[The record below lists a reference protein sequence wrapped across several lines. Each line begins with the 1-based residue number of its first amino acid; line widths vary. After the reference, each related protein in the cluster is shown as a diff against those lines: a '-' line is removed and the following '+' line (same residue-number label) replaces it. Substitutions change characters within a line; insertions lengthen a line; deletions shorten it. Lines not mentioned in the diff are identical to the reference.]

1 MDTNIFRAYDVRGIY
16 GKDIT
21 EEIAE
26 NIGKSFGTFLGSG
39 KTVVVSRDTRNG
51 GESLMESFISG
62 LNFVGCNA
70 VNVGMVTTPMMY
82 FAVTEKNYD
91 GGVSV
96 TASHNPAEWN
106 GFKMT
111 KENGILCS
119 EGMGMEEIRDIFIRN
134 DFSESEIKG
143 TVENYDVYDD
153 YEKFIFSKLGN
164 QKKMKVV
171 LDPGHGASCGVS
183 EKLFRKAGHDVFVIN
198 GNPDGNFPSR
208 PSDPKEENV
217 SKLKEE
223 VLKQEADIGIAFD
236 GDADRVAIVDNL
248 GRYAKSGNV
257 TIPILAKYYISK
269 NKDSKIVHDV
279 CCSSCVED
287 VIKSE
292 GGKPIPSRVGHS
304 FVMNKVIEEKADF
317 GGEYSNHLY
326 FSDIFGFDDAMFA
339 GLKIIEAVDRSGKTL
354 AEIVDSIPV
363 YPASTVEEIEC
374 DDKIKFQ
381 VVSRIAQRLR
391 NENYT
396 VLDIDGVKAFDKE
409 NNWMLIRGSNTVPAI
424 KINSE
429 AKTESRMHELFDIAK
444 SVVNEEIKKY
454 ENTDN

>member
-1 MDTNIFRAYDVRGIY
+1 MNTNIFRAYDVRGIY

-21 EEIAE
+21 EEVAE
-26 NIGKSFGTFLGSG
+26 KLGKSFGTFIGSG
-39 KTVVVSRDTRNG
+39 KTVAVSRDTRNG
-51 GESLMESFISG
+51 GESLMENFISG
-62 LNFVGCNA
+62 LNFVGCN
-70 VNVGMVTTPMMY
+70 VVKIGMVTTPMMY

-96 TASHNPAEWN
+96 TASHNPPEWN

-111 KENGILCS
+111 KEKGILCS
-119 EGMGMEEIRDIFIRN
+119 EGMGMEEIRDIFIRD
-134 DFSESEIKG
+134 DFSEANVKG
-143 TVENYDVYDD
+143 NVTDYDVYDD
-153 YEKFIFSKLGN
+153 YENFIFSRLN
-164 QKKMKVV
+164 SQKKMKVV
-171 LDPGHGASCGVS
+171 LDPGHGASCGFS
-183 EKLFRKAGHDVFVIN
+183 EKLFTKAGHEVFVIN

-223 VLKQEADIGIAFD
+223 VVKQNADIGIAFD
-236 GDADRVAIVDNL
+236 GDADRIAIVDNL

-292 GGKPIPSRVGHS
+292 GGIPIPSRVGHS
-304 FVMNKVIEEKADF
+304 FVMNKVIDEKADF

-339 GLKIIEAVDRSGKTL
+339 GLKIIEAINSSGNKL
-354 AEIVDSIPV
+354 SEIVDSIPV
-363 YPASTVEEIEC
+363 YPASTVKEIEC

-381 VVSRIAQRLR
+381 VVKRIADRLR
-391 NENYT
+391 GENYK
-396 VLDIDGVKAFDKE
+396 VLDIDGVKAFDQE

-429 AKTESRMHELFDIAK
+429 AKSENRMQELFELAEKI
-444 SVVNEEIKKY
+444 VNEEIKKY
-454 ENTDN
+454 ENNDN